1 MSRPT
6 INVLWLIAYLAT
18 MTGLVTGA
26 VLVRN
31 RTVADLN
38 RPESLAEWRKWKA
51 DTQRQ
56 NADPKS
62 SPVAR
67 KPVKSDEP
75 PALILLRDYFVAI
88 LGVALLAGSFAFG
101 FMMVIVRGVWSAGRA
116 TIEDELRA
124 RPAP

>member
-1 MSRPT
+1 MSRRT

-31 RTVADLN
+31 RTVADLS
-38 RPESLAEWRKWKA
+38 RPESLAQWRQWKE

-67 KPVKSDEP
+67 KPVKSEEP
-75 PALILLRDYFVAI
+75 PALILLRDYFAAI
-88 LGVALLAGSFAFG
+88 LGVALLVGSFLFG
-101 FMMVIVRGVWSAGRA
+101 FLMVVIRGVWAAGRK
-116 TIEDELRA
+116 TGKVEPPL

>member
-1 MSRPT
+1 MSSRT

-18 MTGLVTGA
+18 MIGLVTGA

-31 RTVADLN
+31 RTVADLS
-38 RPESLAEWRKWKA
+38 RPESLAEWKKWKV

-56 NADPKS
+56 NVDPKS

-67 KPVKSDEP
+67 KPVESDEP

-88 LGVALLAGSFAFG
+88 LGVALLVGSFAFG
-101 FMMVIVRGVWSAGRA
+101 FMMVIVRGVWSAKR
-116 TIEDELRA
+116 TMIEVEPRA